1 VEAVITVDERGQ
13 MVLPKDLRDR
23 AGIKA
28 GDRMAAVSY
37 SSAGRVCC
45 IALIRV
51 EELTDLVTSRLEP
64 LLRGVSHSQT
74 AAKR

>member
-1 VEAVITVDERGQ
+1 VEAVVTIDERGQ

-37 SSAGRVCC
+37 SSGGRVCC

-51 EELTDLVTSRLEP
+51 EELTDLVTTRLQP
-64 LLRGVSHSQT
+64 LLRGVGSGP
-74 AAKR
+74 AVAKR